1 MSDDGMSDDGMSDA
15 GITDKGCCAS
25 IETGTELLCA

>member
-1 MSDDGMSDDGMSDA
+1 MSDDGMSDGGMSDA

>member
-1 MSDDGMSDDGMSDA
+1 MSDDGMSDDCMSDA
-15 GITDKGCCAS
+15 GTVDKGCCAS